1 MAKEKEIWHDIKG
14 WKGFYQISDKL
25 RVKSLQRTI
34 TFKSNRWGK
43 NKLCIRIIKERI
55 LHPNRSKGYV
65 QYAFS
70 KNCILVT
77 WLRCRIIAELFLPK
91 IKGKT
96 VLNHKNGIRD
106 DDRLENMEWVNRREN
121 LSHEYLSRKKTS
133 KYTGV
138 FFHKREQKWRA
149 QLGIGYKRIQLGSFK
164 TELEAAEAYQSS
176 LVKHGLVN
184 KYLQKIAA

>member
-1 MAKEKEIWHDIKG
+1 MAKEKEIWYDIKG
-14 WKGFYQISDKL
+14 WKGFYQISNCL
-25 RVKSLQRTI
+25 RVKSIRRVI
-34 TFKSNRWGK
+34 TFHWRRWGR
-43 NKLCIRIIKERI
+43 NGVCIRVIKERI
-55 LHPNRSKGYV
+55 LHPNRSKGYI

-70 KNCILVT
+70 KNGIEIT
-77 WLRCRIIAELFLPK
+77 WLRCHIVAELFIPK

-96 VLNHKNGIRD
+96 VINHKNGIRH
-106 DDRLENMEWVNRREN
+106 DDRIENLEWVNRREN
-121 LSHEYLSRKKTS
+121 LSHGHFTRKKTS

-138 FFHKREQKWRA
+138 FFHKRDQKWRA

-184 KYLQKIAA
+184 RYLQKIAA